1 MRTFF
6 LFLSFLL
13 ILISNTYS
21 QFTFVRTSPA
31 IVYGNPND
39 PQVQSNATVTN
50 TTSGTIPITID
61 LSNIVVR
68 QGWDTIAFCTWQN
81 CYPPGLIHKVEN
93 CGTGEHPFDVYI
105 SPYNMQGIASCRV
118 TMSYQSLSI
127 YQDFTMSTFPVG
139 IKQISQTAA
148 EFNLMQNY
156 PNPFN
161 PSTKI
166 KFSIPK
172 DGFTDLRVY
181 DVLGREVAVLYT
193 GFNKAG
199 EYETEFNSFGIASG
213 VYFYKLTTPD
223 NVSVKK
229 MIVSR

>member
-1 MRTFF
+1 MKNFF
-6 LFLSFLL
+6 LLISFLL
-13 ILISNTYS
+13 ILISSTFS

-61 LSNIVVR
+61 LSNIVMR
-68 QGWDTIAFCTWQN
+68 QGWDTIAFCTWNN
-81 CYPPGLIHKVEN
+81 CYPPGTLHRVEN
-93 CGTGEHPFDVYI
+93 CGAGSHPFDVYI
-105 SPYNMQGIASCRV
+105 SPNNLQGIASCRV
-118 TMSYQSLSI
+118 TLSYNSLSI
-127 YQDFTMSTFPVG
+127 YQDFEMSTFPVG
-139 IKQISQTAA
+139 IKQISETANT
-148 EFNLMQNY
+148 FNLMQNY

-161 PSTKI
+161 PTTKI

-193 GFNKAG
+193 GFSKAG
-199 EYETEFNSFGIASG
+199 QYEAEFNAAGIASG
-213 VYFYKLTTPD
+213 IYFYKLTTPE
-223 NVSVKK
+223 NISVKK
-229 MIVSR
+229 MIVSK